1 MNIDQL
7 YDNQLNFINTHQKI
21 SVEERLKYLKKLKN
35 EININEENIYNAL
48 DLDLSKPRFETY
60 ATEIFLLYFYL
71 DPKMSLSY

>member
-21 SVEERLKYLKKLKN
+21 SIEERLKYLKKLKN

-48 DLDLSKPRFETY
+48 VDHCLKLS
-60 ATEIFLLYFYL
+60 FLKELNL
-71 DPKMSLSY
+71 K

>member
-7 YDNQLNFINTHQKI
+7 YDNQLNFIITHKKI

-60 ATEIFLLYFYL
+60 AL
-71 DPKMSLSY
+71 SLIHI

>member
-21 SVEERLKYLKKLKN
+21 SIEDRLKYLKKLKN

-60 ATEIFLLYFYL
+60 ATEIGFLIN
-71 DPKMSLSY
+71 DT